1 MTSRKPPHNPDSKME
16 QQFSRRVLNPLI
28 YAKLLANPPLIVP
41 KIKYRSDASS
51 STAAQENIKRDTML
65 SQNFLDFDALWDF
78 SDPQHTETK
87 FREILIQIPEDN
99 PAYLEL
105 LTQIAR
111 AQGLE
116 QKFDRAHQTL
126 DQVER
131 RLGNYPSRAKV
142 RYYLE
147 RGRVFNSSDKPDEA
161 RPLFEQALELAKD
174 ISEDF
179 YAVDALHMLA
189 IVAQPAASL
198 DLNLQA
204 IQLAESSE
212 QEKARNWLGSLYNNT
227 GWSYHDLG
235 DFESALDMFQKAEA
249 ARRSKGNVTE
259 IRIAVWAVARA
270 LRSLQCFEEALSKQM
285 TLNEEY
291 EADGE
296 KDGFVFEEIGECLLA
311 LNRVAE
317 ARPYFSQAHEILAQD
332 DWVADK
338 EPARLAR
345 LKELGAT

>member
-1 MTSRKPPHNPDSKME
+1 
-16 QQFSRRVLNPLI
+16 
-28 YAKLLANPPLIVP
+28 
-41 KIKYRSDASS
+41 
-51 STAAQENIKRDTML
+51 ML
-65 SQNFLDFDALWDF
+65 SQNFLDFDSLWNY
-78 SDPQHTETK
+78 SNPQQTEIK

-116 QKFDRAHQTL
+116 HKFERAHQTL

-147 RGRVFNSSDKPDEA
+147 RGRVFNTSGQREEA
-161 RPLFEQALELAKD
+161 RPLFEQALDMAKNL
-174 ISEDF
+174 SEDF

-189 IVAQPAASL
+189 IVSSPASSL

-212 QEKARNWLGSLYNNT
+212 QEKARNWLGSLYNNL
-227 GWSYHDLG
+227 GWSYHELG
-235 DFESALDMFQKAEA
+235 DYESALKSFQKAEA
-249 ARRSKGNVTE
+249 VRKSKGSVNE

-270 LRSLQCFEEALSKQM
+270 LRSLNRIEEALSKQM
-285 TLNEEY
+285 ALQAEY
-291 EADGE
+291 EAAGE
-296 KDGFVFEEIGECLLA
+296 SDGFVFEEIGECLLA
-311 LNRVAE
+311 LERAKE
-317 ARPYFSQAHEILAQD
+317 AQPYFAKANELLSQDTWLTE
-332 DWVADK
+332 K

-345 LKELGAT
+345 LQKLSTK